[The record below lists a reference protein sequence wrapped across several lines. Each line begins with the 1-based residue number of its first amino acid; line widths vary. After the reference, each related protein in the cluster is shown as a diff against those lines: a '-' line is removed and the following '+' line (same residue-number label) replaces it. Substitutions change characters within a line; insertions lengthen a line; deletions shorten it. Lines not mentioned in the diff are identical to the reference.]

1 MQAERRVYFTA
12 LSPRSLRDFRSRY
25 PVMIR
30 RPFADSSAALL
41 LAPLVALAGACASAP
56 APRAAASSQEVAPQS
71 PAPSATSPTPPA
83 QDYYLFAASEG
94 NDQIAL
100 IRFGPSGVRVE
111 RRITTGIMPSDVDG
125 PHGIAMSPDGR
136 FYYVTTAHG
145 TPFGFLWKYA
155 TANDSLAGRVMLG
168 NFPASAQVTPDGAF
182 VYVVNFNLYGEM
194 VPSSMSIVAAD
205 DMVEVARVRTC
216 TMPHGSRI
224 NPQGTK
230 QYSGCMMDDMVVE
243 IDTRDFGVSRHFL
256 LTKGKEHGMS
266 GAPRVAAGAGPAHD
280 MSGHGMQAPKA
291 GDVGCSPTWV
301 QPSADGARIFV
312 ACNKSSEIV
321 EIDVA
326 SWSMTRRFATG
337 NGVYNLAVTRDG
349 RYLIGTNKRDQSVSV
364 IDVASGREAGRIRT
378 SRRVASGI
386 ALSSDDRYAFVTQE
400 GIGSEPGAVD
410 VIDLRALQKVATV
423 DIGQQA
429 GGIDFWK
436 AVPPR

>member
-1 MQAERRVYFTA
+1 MMHH
-12 LSPRSLRDFRSRY
+12 LSRQPLA
-25 PVMIR
+25 V
-30 RPFADSSAALL
+30 LL
-41 LAPLVALAGACASAP
+41 LCGACASQP
-56 APRAAASSQEVAPQS
+56 APRPAVAVAPAGSPAASVAAATSTAPVT
-71 PAPSATSPTPPA
+71 PAPPDK
-83 QDYYLFAASEG
+83 DYYLFAASEG

-100 IRFGPSGVRVE
+100 IRFGPGGIHVE
-111 RRITTGIMPSDVDG
+111 RTTTTGIMPSDIDG
-125 PHGIAMSPDGR
+125 PHGVAMSPDGK

-168 NFPASAQVTPDGAF
+168 NFPATAQVTPDGAF

-194 VPSSMSIVAAD
+194 VPSSMSVVSTD
-205 DMVEVARVRTC
+205 EMVEVARVTTC

-230 QYSGCMMDDMVVE
+230 QYSGCMMDDMAVE

-256 LTKGKEHGMS
+256 VTKGKEMGM
-266 GAPRVAAGAGPAHD
+266 AGPPAQHATNGPPAAHD
-280 MSGHGMQAPKA
+280 MGGHGMEMPKP
-291 GDVGCSPTWV
+291 GDVSCSPTWV
-301 QPSADGARIFV
+301 QPSADGATIFV
-312 ACNKSSEIV
+312 ACNKSSDIV

-326 SWSMTRRFATG
+326 RWTMTRRFPAG

-349 RYLIGTNKRDQSVSV
+349 RYLVGTNKRGKSVSV
-364 IDVASGREAGRIRT
+364 IDIATAKEAARIPT
-378 SRRVASGI
+378 SRRVASGVAI
-386 ALSSDDRYAFVTQE
+386 SSDDRYAFVTQE
-400 GIGSEPGAVD
+400 GVGSEPGAVD

-436 AVPPR
+436 AVAPR